1 MFKNLAFVLLFVS
14 FFTQAQNTPEVI
26 NLWQNGAP
34 GFEHL
39 KNEKELAKDWWV
51 KNVHNPSITV
61 YHPATGKANGVS
73 VLIFPGGGHNQLVF
87 DAEGSDAAKFLNQ
100 FGITA
105 FVLKYRLARE
115 PNSPYELGVH
125 AKEDAQRAIRII
137 RENADKW
144 GLVKDKVGVMG
155 FSAGGEVVHWVAYE
169 EGNDVL
175 HKVDAIDNQ
184 NAKPNFQIC
193 IYPGPLGVPD
203 KIPADAP
210 PAFVLAAN
218 DDPCCS
224 EPTLKLLQG
233 YREAGAPIEAHFYS
247 KGGHGFNM
255 GYRSEL
261 KTISKWPARL
271 GDWLVD
277 TGLGVESK

>member
-1 MFKNLAFVLLFVS
+1 
-14 FFTQAQNTPEVI
+14 
-26 NLWQNGAP
+26 
-34 GFEHL
+34 
-39 KNEKELAKDWWV
+39 
-51 KNVHNPSITV
+51 
-61 YHPATGKANGVS
+61 
-73 VLIFPGGGHNQLVF
+73 
-87 DAEGSDAAKFLNQ
+87 
-100 FGITA
+100 
-105 FVLKYRLARE
+105 
-115 PNSPYELGVH
+115 
-125 AKEDAQRAIRII
+125 
-137 RENADKW
+137 
-144 GLVKDKVGVMG
+144 VKDKVGVMG